1 MRVRVATTRDLHR
14 LTEIT
19 TTSLIDDPTYDYLSP
34 NRLEYPEDN
43 STWMRLKL
51 EKHLYD
57 RRSTFLVVEL
67 DGSEVEGNTSLL
79 KSRGP
84 VSTIISY
91 GIWVRLGDNA
101 AAKETFRKK
110 NTWLNALDSLAAQAS
125 RWSISQKYPRR
136 DASQP
141 RLSATDAATKEVTKK
156 YFSDSP
162 DWWSLE
168 LLVTDRDFRRR
179 GAATKVL
186 TWGTDQADVEDV
198 FCGIEASPMGSKLY
212 AANGFEKLDTWV
224 VQVHG
229 EEEKLVFDIMKR
241 KRKGA

>member
-1 MRVRVATTRDLHR
+1 VTLFVSHEHCAKK
-14 LTEIT
+14 
-19 TTSLIDDPTYDYLSP
+19 TSTDICIPP
-34 NRLEYPEDN
+34 
-43 STWMRLKL
+43 
-51 EKHLYD
+51 
-57 RRSTFLVVEL
+57 
-67 DGSEVEGNTSLL
+67 
-79 KSRGP
+79 
-84 VSTIISY
+84 
-91 GIWVRLGDNA
+91 A
-101 AAKETFRKK
+101 
-110 NTWLNALDSLAAQAS
+110 LAAQAT

-241 KRKGA
+241 KRKGGLGPVSQPLNASIWSVLEHQLSILGIFVFHKYLC

>member
-57 RRSTFLVVEL
+57 RRST
-67 DGSEVEGNTSLL
+67 LL

-110 NTWLNALDSLAAQAS
+110 NTWLNALDCEPLD
-125 RWSISQKYPRR
+125 RV
-136 DASQP
+136 
-141 RLSATDAATKEVTKK
+141 EF
-156 YFSDSP
+156 FSFFS
-162 DWWSLE
+162 
-168 LLVTDRDFRRR
+168 
-179 GAATKVL
+179 
-186 TWGTDQADVEDV
+186 
-198 FCGIEASPMGSKLY
+198 
-212 AANGFEKLDTWV
+212 
-224 VQVHG
+224 
-229 EEEKLVFDIMKR
+229 
-241 KRKGA
+241 